1 MEEDNQ
7 KHVHADKVNA
17 AERAIDPVCGM
28 TVDKQTA
35 AGSFEHDS
43 ERYFF
48 CGAHCLEI
56 FRKDPARFLNRAP
69 QQPEPIA
76 IGKGKYTCPMHPQI
90 VRDQP
95 GACPICGMALELRTV
110 TIEDEENPELVAMT
124 RRFWIGVVLTVPLL
138 IISMSDFVPGHPLER
153 VASMQTLSWIEFL
166 LATPVVL
173 WGGWPFFVRGGN
185 QLSIA
190 A

>member
-7 KHVHADKVNA
+7 KHVYADKVNA
-17 AERAIDPVCGM
+17 AKRAIDPVCGM

-76 IGKGKYTCPMHPQI
+76 IGTGEYTCPMHPQI

-110 TIEDEENPELVAMT
+110 TIEDEQNPELVAMT
-124 RRFWIGVVLTVPLL
+124 RRFRIGVVLTVPLL
-138 IISMSDFVPGHPLER
+138 IISIHATTTSLSGGSASVETMPLR
-153 VASMQTLSWIEFL
+153 APTSQASASSSSGE
-166 LATPVVL
+166 
-173 WGGWPFFVRGGN
+173 
-185 QLSIA
+185 
-190 A
+190 